1 MYNGCARPFL
11 SHLDLSSGCW
21 DISQTIRQQDAR
33 RGDDVQILAQQLDL
47 AFLGDEL
54 TDIILRVRPVSAL
67 EYGVGMV
74 LDEEAISILQ
84 LVDLDIRQ
92 CER

>member
-1 MYNGCARPFL
+1 
-11 SHLDLSSGCW
+11 
-21 DISQTIRQQDAR
+21 
-33 RGDDVQILAQQLDL
+33 
-47 AFLGDEL
+47 
-54 TDIILRVRPVSAL
+54 LRVRPVSAL